1 MKKLDD
7 LKKQK
12 LSESNLSKSVGKK
25 AAPPPSPQPSCESMS
40 DEDLSFSFDGQSYPS
55 YQEMVDAKRLRN
67 AKVLEKSGLLN
78 AKQAVVDA
86 MVAVSSRGKKDSDQI
101 KVVHWL
107 KRARNDNDDDVVPIK
122 VAHRNNNNNVVKNN
136 LGEKGCA
143 DSVEKGG
150 PDVGPSVAAAASTET
165 YRKQYG
171 PNVEDTLVS
180 YC

>member
-55 YQEMVDAKRLRN
+55 YQEMVNAKRLRN

-86 MVAVSSRGKKDSDQI
+86 MVAVSSRGKKDNDQI
-101 KVVHWL
+101 KLVHGL
-107 KRARNDNDDDVVPIK
+107 KRKHDNNDDDDNI
-122 VAHRNNNNNVVKNN
+122 NVVKNN

-150 PDVGPSVAAAASTET
+150 PDVGPSVAAAASTAT
-165 YRKQYG
+165 YHKQYG

-180 YC
+180 CH

>member
-25 AAPPPSPQPSCESMS
+25 AAPPPSLQLPCESMS

-86 MVAVSSRGKKDSDQI
+86 MVAVSSRGMKDNNQI
-101 KVVHWL
+101 KLVHGL
-107 KRARNDNDDDVVPIK
+107 KRAHDDKDDDVVPIK
-122 VAHRNNNNNVVKNN
+122 VARRNN

-150 PDVGPSVAAAASTET
+150 PDVGPSVAAAASTAT
-165 YRKQYG
+165 YHKQYG